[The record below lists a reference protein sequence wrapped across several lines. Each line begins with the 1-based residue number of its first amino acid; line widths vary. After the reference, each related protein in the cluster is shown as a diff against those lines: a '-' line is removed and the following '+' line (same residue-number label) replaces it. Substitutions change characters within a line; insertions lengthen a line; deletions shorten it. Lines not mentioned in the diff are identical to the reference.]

1 MTDIDKNYLVLL
13 TSGSEDGG
21 KRATLAFCAACSAV
35 ALNKETQVFLVGDGG
50 HWAYEG
56 SADCVNQEGFPPLKE
71 LIQDFLELGGKIYI
85 CTTCERFCAISQDG
99 PEAGKAVRK
108 EEIQPRGFSAVLGE
122 MAGAASL
129 TF

>member
-1 MTDIDKNYLVLL
+1 MTDTNENYLVLL

-21 KRATLAFCAACSAV
+21 KRATLAFCAACSAL
-35 ALNKETQVFLVGDGG
+35 ALNKETQVFLVGDGS

-56 SADCVNQEGFPPLKE
+56 NAERVNQEGFPPLKE

-85 CTTCERFCAISQDG
+85 CTTCEKFCAISKDG
-99 PEAGKAVRK
+99 PEARKATRK
-108 EEIQPRGFSAVLGE
+108 EEIRPRGFSAVLGE